1 MTKDWY
7 YAVEGLSIGPINQEE
22 FDAARAIGTVHRDT
36 LVWQEGMDDW
46 LPYGRMDTAG
56 ASVPPPPN
64 APMGRDYDP
73 ARDDANTFTGAL
85 KDGFARY
92 VDFKSRSTRSQFWWW
107 TLWVIIFGVVA
118 GFLDVILGTA
128 ENGPI
133 GMIVSLG
140 MFLPSLAIAIRRLH
154 DIGRSGWWYL
164 IMLVPIVGFI
174 VLLVFFC
181 TRSQD
186 TPNQW
191 GPEPAP

>member
-7 YAVEGLSIGPINQEE
+7 YAVEGRSVGPINQIE
-22 FDAARAIGTVHRDT
+22 FDAALVAGTIHRDT
-36 LVWQEGMDDW
+36 LVWQEGMEDW
-46 LPYGRMDTAG
+46 LPYGRMNIA
-56 ASVPPPPN
+56 AAPVPPPPH
-64 APMGRDYDP
+64 APVGRDYNP

-92 VDFKSRSTRSQFWWW
+92 LDFNNRSTRSQFWWW
-107 TLWVIIFGVVA
+107 TLWAIIFGVMA
-118 GFLDVILGTA
+118 GVLDTLIGA
-128 ENGPI
+128 GENGPI
-133 GMIVSLG
+133 SMIVSLG

-164 IMLVPIVGFI
+164 IVLVPVVGWI

-191 GPEPAP
+191 GPEPAR